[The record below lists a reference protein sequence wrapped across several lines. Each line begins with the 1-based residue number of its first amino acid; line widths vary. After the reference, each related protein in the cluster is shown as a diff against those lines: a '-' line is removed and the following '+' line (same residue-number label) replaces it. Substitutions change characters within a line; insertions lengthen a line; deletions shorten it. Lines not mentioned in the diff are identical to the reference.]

1 VICGGVARRSGLFWW
16 TRIVERREDREGVL
30 AESVT
35 GEKAAYVGGAP
46 VGAGVSWV
54 GGDPPSE
61 LSSRADMGELTY
73 DSQGVS
79 CGEDHHG

>member
-35 GEKAAYVGGAP
+35 GEKAA
-46 VGAGVSWV
+46 
-54 GGDPPSE
+54 
-61 LSSRADMGELTY
+61 
-73 DSQGVS
+73 
-79 CGEDHHG
+79 